1 MKRFCLIGLTALA
14 IAGVAVAEDIPWT
27 YDTSKR
33 VPETVSSGQATL
45 APFDSRCTGQGAS
58 AADAFDSRW
67 SDWGES
73 EPRGLD
79 STPAGAIIIVR

>member
-1 MKRFCLIGLTALA
+1 MKRFCLIGLAALA

-33 VPETVSSGQATL
+33 VPETVSSGQTTMT
-45 APFDSRCTGQGAS
+45 PFDSRCTGQGAS

-79 STPAGAIIIVR
+79 STPAGAIIIIR